1 MTTQPSRA
9 SDVPH
14 LASRGAPLRILDRYF
29 HKQLDRLDSALEA
42 GGIETTLPDGSVRI
56 LGCRAAGPVAIVELK
71 SWRALI
77 RLATG
82 GSAGWYEAWEAGEWA
97 SRDPV
102 PLFDLFMRNRRT
114 LGGQARAA
122 GVSRLVR
129 TLLHRRNANSKEQ
142 ARHNIAAHYDLG
154 NAFYAAWLDPTMSY
168 SSAIFAQPCNG
179 DEPLAKAQERKWTAL
194 TDRLQL
200 HPRSNVLEIG
210 CGWGYLATRLAEQ
223 GHSVTAITLSPSQ
236 RDWAD
241 AQVRDMANPPIFA
254 LQDYRDIEGAFDAI
268 VSVEMV
274 EAVGR
279 EYWAQYL
286 GTIARSL
293 KPGGRAAI
301 QFIAIADD
309 VFDQYAS
316 SADFVQTYVF
326 PGGMLLS
333 ESRFRA
339 LAEAAGLRWED
350 PVHFGP
356 SYAETLKRW
365 RLQFDA
371 AIATAAMPPQF
382 DDRFIRL
389 WRYYLQYCEGGFR
402 GGGIDVAQV
411 TLVKDT

>member
-1 MTTQPSRA
+1 MR
-9 SDVPH
+9 VF
-14 LASRGAPLRILDRYF
+14 DRYF
-29 HKQLDRLDSALEA
+29 HARLDRLDSALDE
-42 GGIETTLPDGSVRI
+42 GGIEATLPDGSVRI
-56 LGCRAAGPVAIVELK
+56 LGCRAAGPVAIVEMT
-71 SWRALI
+71 SWRALV

-97 SRDPV
+97 SPDPV
-102 PLFDLFMRNRRT
+102 PLFDLFMRNRAT
-114 LGGQARAA
+114 LGRQARAS

-129 TLLHRRNANSKEQ
+129 TLLHRRNANSKKQ

-154 NAFYAAWLDPTMSY
+154 NAFYEAWLDPTMSY
-168 SSAIFAQPCNG
+168 SSAIFAKPFDSN
-179 DEPLAKAQERKWTAL
+179 EPLETAQDRKLSAL
-194 TDRLQL
+194 FSRLQL
-200 HPRSNVLEIG
+200 HSKSKLLEIG
-210 CGWGYLATRLAEQ
+210 CGWGHLAKRLAGQ
-223 GHSVTAITLSPSQ
+223 GHDVTAITLSPSQ
-236 RDWAD
+236 CDWAE
-241 AQVRDMANPPIFA
+241 AATQDMPSPPIFA
-254 LQDYRDIEGAFDAI
+254 LQDYRDVQDLFDAI

-279 EYWAQYL
+279 EYWPHYL
-286 GTIARSL
+286 DTIARCL

-301 QFIAIADD
+301 QYIAIADD
-309 VFDQYAS
+309 VFEQYAS

-350 PVHFGP
+350 PVHFGS
-356 SYAETLKRW
+356 SYAETLRCW
-365 RLQFDA
+365 RLQFDN
-371 AIATAAMPPQF
+371 AIAAGKLPPQF

-411 TLVKDT
+411 TLVKEA